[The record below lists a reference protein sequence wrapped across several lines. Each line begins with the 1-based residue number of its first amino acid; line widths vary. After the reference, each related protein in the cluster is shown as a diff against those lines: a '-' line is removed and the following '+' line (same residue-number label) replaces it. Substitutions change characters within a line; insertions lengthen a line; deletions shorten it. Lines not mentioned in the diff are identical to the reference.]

1 MNFRKL
7 LSAIAL
13 IGYFGGVHA
22 EAPAGASAGTD
33 ALQEIIVTAQRRSED
48 VQHAA
53 LSIDVLS
60 AQSLEL
66 KDATR
71 ASDIADAVPGLQITE
86 SGNSQQS
93 LYVRS
98 VGNIVPQSY
107 TDPAI
112 SFNVD
117 GVAIARPSSMTGV
130 LYDLERTEVLKGPQ
144 GTLYGRNAT
153 GGAINVIPSPPKL
166 GVTSGEVDLTLG
178 NYGEV
183 HPEAMV
189 NVALNDISAMRF
201 AFTDS
206 HHTAYQTDDS
216 GSESAYA
223 GRAQY
228 LIRPNDDLT
237 IRVSGDYA
245 HDGGSG
251 AGGTIIG
258 IQNPFTGTVAPS
270 PLPRNAGPQDPR
282 SAAIMEGQ
290 YTFISGRFFAPIDGP
305 AAIDNRFWGVLTDI
319 DWRTPIGTL
328 TILPAY
334 RQSSL
339 NDLTTTFGYDSTTVE
354 QDHQTSVETRLASDN
369 QGLIRWLFGAYYFH
383 ETIDAT
389 YQFNQQALGP
399 LQQMNQGTLSKA
411 EFARITVAPL
421 DDFRFSAGVRYTDD
435 TKSFDGLSRTLI
447 SACARPPSPI
457 PSCPNA
463 PFIPVGSNYSTIAS
477 QLGLFPIVPGVL
489 YGSTLPGAAT
499 SVFPLVSKPVVG
511 KNEYTKLTYHAG
523 VEFDLSANSLLY
535 ASWDTGYHAG
545 GFAFSQLKPQYAP
558 EILSA
563 YAIGS
568 KNRFLQDKLQFNI
581 EAFYWRYTDQQI
593 SHGANDS
600 DGTYVF
606 YTDNAGSSIIAGAE
620 FSVKYLVTP
629 QTVFDLDAQYLSATY
644 DNFTFQTP
652 AGGTNAP
659 PLTGCPFSQTD
670 ATHYTV
676 NCTGKTAQQSPRW
689 SGNVGLRHSMDFG
702 PIELT
707 GDINAHGQSASF
719 VGFELIPVE
728 LQKSYA
734 EGNAWLGV
742 SPLSGPWNVTAF
754 VNNVTNRRPYGTA
767 YDNSVIGLIGS
778 SLGAPRTA
786 GVRMSWKF

>member
-1 MNFRKL
+1 MNFEKL
-7 LSAIAL
+7 ISGIAL
-13 IGYFGGVHA
+13 ILYLGSVHA
-22 EAPAGASAGTD
+22 QAPPATPAGTD
-33 ALQEIIVTAQRRSED
+33 ALQEIIVTAQRRAED

-66 KDATR
+66 KNATR

-93 LYVRS
+93 LYIRS
-98 VGNIVPQSY
+98 VGNFVPQSY
-107 TDPAI
+107 TDPAT

-130 LYDLERTEVLKGPQ
+130 LYDLQRTEVLKGPQ

-153 GGAINVIPSPPKL
+153 GGAVNVIPNPPQL
-166 GVTSGEVDLTLG
+166 GVNTGEVDLTVG

-183 HPEAMV
+183 HPEVMA

-206 HHTAYQTDDS
+206 HHTGYQTDGS

-223 GRAQY
+223 GRAQF
-228 LIRPNDDLT
+228 LIKPNDDLT

-251 AGGTIIG
+251 AGGVIIG
-258 IQNPFTGTVAPS
+258 IQNPFTGVVSPS
-270 PLPRNAGPQDPR
+270 LLPRNVGPQDPR
-282 SAAIMEGQ
+282 SAAIVEGQ
-290 YTFISGRFFAPIDGP
+290 YSFISGRFFTPLEGP
-305 AAIDNRFWGVLTDI
+305 AAVDNRFWGVLTDI
-319 DWRTPIGTL
+319 EWQTPIGTL

-334 RQSSL
+334 RESSL
-339 NDLTTTFGYDSTTVE
+339 KDLSTIFAFDSTVVE
-354 QDHQTSVETRLASDN
+354 QDHQTSVEGRLASDN
-369 QGLIRWLFGAYYFH
+369 QGFFRWLVGAYYFH

-389 YQFNQQALGP
+389 YQFDQLALGP

-411 EFARITVAPL
+411 EFARITIAPL
-421 DDFRFSAGVRYTDD
+421 DALRFSAGVRYTDD
-435 TKSFDGLSRTLI
+435 TKSFNGLSRTLI
-447 SACARPPSPI
+447 SVCALPPTPI

-463 PFIPVGSNYSTIAS
+463 PFIPVGANYSTITS
-477 QLGLFPIVPGVL
+477 QLHLFPIVPGSL
-489 YGSTLPGAAT
+489 YGSSLPGAAT
-499 SVFPLVSKPVVG
+499 SIFPLITKPVAG
-511 KNEYTKLTYHAG
+511 KGESTKLTYHAG
-523 VEFDLSANSLLY
+523 VEYDLSANSLLY

-568 KNRFLQDKLQFNI
+568 KNRFMQDKLQFNA
-581 EAFYWRYTDQQI
+581 EAFYWRYTNQQI

-620 FSVKYLVTP
+620 FSVKYLLTP
-629 QTVFDLDAQYLSATY
+629 HTVLDMDVQYLSAVY
-644 DNFTFQTP
+644 NNFTYQIP
-652 AGGTNAP
+652 AGGVNAA

-670 ATHYTV
+670 PTHYTI
-676 NCTGKTAQQSPRW
+676 NCAGKTAQQSPRW
-689 SGNVGLRHSMDFG
+689 AGSVGLRHSIDFG
-702 PIELT
+702 PVEVT
-707 GDINAHGQSASF
+707 GDIDAHGQSASV

-728 LQKSYA
+728 IQKSFA
-734 EGNAWLGV
+734 EGDASLGV
-742 SPLSGPWNVTAF
+742 SPLNGPWNVTAF
-754 VNNVTNRRPYGTA
+754 VNNVTDRRPYGSA
-767 YDNSVIGLIGS
+767 YYNSVNGLIATSIGP
-778 SLGAPRTA
+778 PRTF